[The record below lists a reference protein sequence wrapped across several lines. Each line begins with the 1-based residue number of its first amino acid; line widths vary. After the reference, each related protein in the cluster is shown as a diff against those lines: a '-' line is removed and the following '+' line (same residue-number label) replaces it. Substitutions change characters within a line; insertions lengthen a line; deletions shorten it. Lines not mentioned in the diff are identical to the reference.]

1 MTSLRGALPRK
12 RRSCCPHPKRAKGA
26 SKRCAR
32 VWPKCASCWDRPER
46 SSARLMRLPPTCRQA
61 KATRTEGF
69 GILYMY
75 RKAGLNPLERGPM
88 ALRRR
93 VFGTYYIFALLV
105 LSLGAA
111 PLRAQVP
118 APANFLAQHYEVSA
132 TLDSIGQSISAIA
145 KIDFKATEASSSVR
159 VELHPNLVVK
169 EVKGA
174 DGKPLTFERDNQ
186 NSLIVVVQLPTPVAT
201 AGHVTLTYTY
211 AGLLVNEENSPV
223 PGVRAALIN
232 KDGAYLLLPAR
243 WFPLTNFPSNHYTAT
258 FRLNVPDIFAVAG
271 TGKASA
277 PTPMPARNAVEGG
290 RLHYT
295 FECKNRAPHGTF
307 VAGNLQLN
315 PKQAAG
321 INVAV
326 YAPRASSA
334 NAEEFAVSVARSAII
349 FSDMFGPIPD
359 PTFTLIQIPDGTFRD
374 YAAPGVLLLSQ
385 RIWDPKSSDR
395 TIARLVAS
403 QWWGIQVMPATP
415 GDVWI
420 SDGLARYS
428 EALYAEQNA
437 GKEAGLRA
445 VDEFAVGALMYED
458 AAPIAQAARL
468 VPYSPDYRSV
478 VMNKGAMLFHM
489 LRAQMGDVAFKAA
502 LHDFYFQFAERSA
515 RIDDFE
521 KIAERHAQAAAKTQQ
536 DPPNLRGFFAQWL
549 NSTGVPEF
557 TLEYVVYRTPK
568 GFRVNGKIK
577 QPLDTFRMPVELRID
592 TEGNPELKTIDV
604 IGTESGFTVET
615 FGRPKPGGIR
625 IDPNNLILKGST
637 SLRARAAIARGE
649 DLAEQ
654 GRFYDAVTQYQR
666 ALSIQ
671 PGRPLA
677 NFRMGEAFFYQ
688 KNYQAAANA
697 FREALQTVPEP
708 SEKWTEVWSHIY
720 LGKIFDML
728 GQRERAVN
736 EYSKAKQTNDDTGG
750 AQQYAEG
757 FLKKAYSEGGTP
769 VTAPTPA
776 QPAKPAVTIPP
787 PASGE
792 KPVLKKPTPPQP

>member
-1 MTSLRGALPRK
+1 MYIGAELK
-12 RRSCCPHPKRAKGA
+12 
-26 SKRCAR
+26 
-32 VWPKCASCWDRPER
+32 
-46 SSARLMRLPPTCRQA
+46 T
-61 KATRTEGF
+61 F
-69 GILYMY
+69 
-75 RKAGLNPLERGPM
+75 ERGPM

-93 VFGTYYIFALLV
+93 VPSPIFVLALIFLG
-105 LSLGAA
+105 SLAA

-118 APANFLAQHYEVSA
+118 QPPNFLADHYDISA
-132 TLDSIGQSISAIA
+132 TLDTIGQSISASA
-145 KIDFKATEASSSVR
+145 KIDFKAVEASSTVR

-169 EVKGA
+169 EIKGP

-186 NSLIVVVQLPTPVAT
+186 NSLVLIAHLPTPIAT

-211 AGLLVNEENSPV
+211 SGLLVNEENSPV
-223 PGVRAALIN
+223 PGVRAALIS

-243 WFPLTNFPSNHYTAT
+243 WFPLTNFPSNRYTAT

-277 PTPMPARNAVEGG
+277 PTPMAGKNAVEGG
-290 RLHYT
+290 RLLYT
-295 FECKNRAPHGTF
+295 FECKNPAPHGTF
-307 VAGNLQLN
+307 VVGKLQLN
-315 PKQAAG
+315 PKQAEG

-334 NAEEFAVSVARSAII
+334 NAAEFAASVAHSAII

-374 YAAPGVLLLSQ
+374 FAAPGVLLLSQ
-385 RIWDPKSSDR
+385 RAWDPKGADR
-395 TIARLVAS
+395 TISRLVAS
-403 QWWGIQVMPATP
+403 QWWAVQILPATP

-437 GKEAGLRA
+437 GKEAGLKA

-468 VPYSPDYRSV
+468 APYSPDYRSV

-489 LRAQMGDVAFKAA
+489 LRAQMGDVAFKSA
-502 LHDFYFQFAERSA
+502 LHDFYFQFAEKSA
-515 RIDDFE
+515 RIEDFE
-521 KIAERHAQAAAKTQQ
+521 KIAEHRAPVPVKLSQQ
-536 DPPNLRGFFAQWL
+536 EAPNLRSFFAQWL

-557 TLEYVVYRTPK
+557 SLEYVVYRTPK
-568 GFRVNGKIK
+568 GFRVIGKIK
-577 QPLDTFRMPVELRID
+577 QPLDTFRMPVDLRID
-592 TEGNPELKTIDV
+592 TEGNPEQKTIDV

-615 FGRPKPGGIR
+615 FGRPKPGGIKV
-625 IDPNNLILKGST
+625 DPNNLILKGST
-637 SLRARAAIARGE
+637 PLRARAAIARGE

-666 ALSIQ
+666 ALAIQ
-671 PGRPLA
+671 PNRPLA

-708 SEKWTEVWSHIY
+708 SEKWSEVWSHIY

-736 EYSKAKQTNDDTGG
+736 EYSKSKQTNDNTGN
-750 AQQYAEG
+750 AQQSAETY
-757 FLKKAYSEGGTP
+757 LKKPYTEGGVSVSAPATDIKP
-769 VTAPTPA
+769 KPSTAA
-776 QPAKPAVTIPP
+776 TIAA
-787 PASGE
+787 PASGD
-792 KPVLKKPTPPQP
+792 KPVLKKPPPPQ

>member
-1 MTSLRGALPRK
+1 MGAELK
-12 RRSCCPHPKRAKGA
+12 
-26 SKRCAR
+26 
-32 VWPKCASCWDRPER
+32 
-46 SSARLMRLPPTCRQA
+46 T
-61 KATRTEGF
+61 F
-69 GILYMY
+69 
-75 RKAGLNPLERGPM
+75 ERGPM
-88 ALRRR
+88 TLRRR
-93 VFGTYYIFALLV
+93 TVPSPISILALIF
-105 LSLGAA
+105 LSCAAA
-111 PLRAQVP
+111 PVRAQ
-118 APANFLAQHYEVSA
+118 APLPSNFLAEHYDVSA
-132 TLDSIGQSISAIA
+132 TLDPIGQSISAIA
-145 KIDFKATEASSSVR
+145 KIDFKAVEASSTVR

-169 EVKGA
+169 EVKGP

-186 NSLIVVVQLPTPVAT
+186 NSLTLIAHLPGPIAT
-201 AGHVTLTYTY
+201 DGHVTLTYTY
-211 AGLLVNEENSPV
+211 AGLLVNEENSPI
-223 PGVRAALIN
+223 PGVRAAVIN
-232 KDGAYLLLPAR
+232 KEGAYLLLPAR
-243 WFPLTNFPSNHYTAT
+243 WFPLTNYPSNRYTAT
-258 FRLNVPDIFAVAG
+258 FRLNVPDVFAVAG

-277 PTPMPARNAVEGG
+277 PTPMAGKNAFEGN
-290 RLHYT
+290 RLLYT
-295 FECKNRAPHGTF
+295 FECKNLAPHGTF
-307 VAGNLQLN
+307 VVGNLQLN
-315 PKQAAG
+315 PKQAEG
-321 INVAV
+321 INVNV
-326 YAPRASSA
+326 YAPRAASE
-334 NAEEFAVSVARSAII
+334 NAQKFADDVARAAII

-359 PTFTLIQIPDGTFRD
+359 PTFTVIQIPDGSLRE

-385 RIWDPKSSDR
+385 RIWDPRSSDR

-403 QWWGIQVMPATP
+403 QWWGIQVTPATS
-415 GDVWI
+415 GDAWI
-420 SDGLARYS
+420 SDGLARYC

-437 GKEAGLRA
+437 GKEAGLRT

-458 AAPIAQAARL
+458 AAPIGQAARL
-468 VPYSPDYRSV
+468 IPYSPDYRSV

-502 LHDFYFQFAERSA
+502 LHDFYFQFAEHTA
-515 RIDDFE
+515 RVEDFE
-521 KIAERHAQAAAKTQQ
+521 KIADRRAQAAVKPGQE
-536 DPPNLRGFFAQWL
+536 PPNLRGFFAQWL

-568 GFRVNGKIK
+568 GFRVVGKIK
-577 QPLDTFRMPVELRID
+577 QPLDTFRMPVDLRIE

-637 SLRARAAIARGE
+637 ALRARAAIARGE

-654 GRFYDAVTQYQR
+654 GRFYDAIAQYQR
-666 ALSIQ
+666 ALTIQ

-708 SEKWTEVWSHIY
+708 SEKWTEVWSHLY

-750 AQQYAEG
+750 AQKYAEG
-757 FLKKAYSEGGTP
+757 FLKKPYTEGGTS
-769 VTAPTPA
+769 VAAPA
-776 QPAKPAVTIPP
+776 SNEPAKPVKADIPL

-792 KPVLKKPTPPQP
+792 KPVLKRPNPPQ

>member
-1 MTSLRGALPRK
+1 
-12 RRSCCPHPKRAKGA
+12 
-26 SKRCAR
+26 
-32 VWPKCASCWDRPER
+32 
-46 SSARLMRLPPTCRQA
+46 
-61 KATRTEGF
+61 
-69 GILYMY
+69 
-75 RKAGLNPLERGPM
+75 M

-93 VFGTYYIFALLV
+93 VPATFLFTALIF
-105 LSLGAA
+105 LSCAAA
-111 PLRAQVP
+111 PLRAQ
-118 APANFLAQHYEVSA
+118 APRPVNFLAEHYDVSA
-132 TLDSIGQSISAIA
+132 SLDPIGQSLSATA
-145 KIDFKATEASSSVR
+145 KIEFKAVEASSSVR
-159 VELHPNLVVK
+159 VELHPNLIVR

-186 NSLIVVVQLPTPVAT
+186 NPLFVIVQLPTPIAT
-201 AGHVTLTYTY
+201 AGHLTLTYTY

-232 KDGAYLLLPAR
+232 KDGAYLLLPSR
-243 WFPLTNFPSNHYTAT
+243 WFPLTNFPSNRYTAT
-258 FRLNVPDIFAVAG
+258 FRLNVPDTFAVAG

-277 PTPMPARNAVEGG
+277 PSPMPAKNAVEGN
-290 RLHYT
+290 RLLYT
-295 FECKNRAPHGTF
+295 FECKNLAPHGTF

-315 PKQAAG
+315 PKQAEG
-321 INVAV
+321 VNVAV
-326 YAPRASSA
+326 YAPRAASA
-334 NAEEFAVSVARSAII
+334 NAQDFASSVARSAII
-349 FSDMFGPIPD
+349 FSDMFGPVPD

-385 RIWDPKSSDR
+385 RTWDPKGADR

-415 GDVWI
+415 SDVWI
-420 SDGLARYS
+420 SDGLARYC

-615 FGRPKPGGIR
+615 FGRPKPGGIK

-637 SLRARAAIARGE
+637 ALRARAAIARGE

-750 AQQYAEG
+750 AQGTAEG
-757 FLKKAYSEGGTP
+757 FLKKAYSEGGVSVP
-769 VTAPTPA
+769 APTPA
-776 QPAKPAVTIPP
+776 QPAKPATTIPP

-792 KPVLKKPTPPQP
+792 KPVLKKPAPPQ

>member
-1 MTSLRGALPRK
+1 
-12 RRSCCPHPKRAKGA
+12 
-26 SKRCAR
+26 
-32 VWPKCASCWDRPER
+32 
-46 SSARLMRLPPTCRQA
+46 
-61 KATRTEGF
+61 
-69 GILYMY
+69 
-75 RKAGLNPLERGPM
+75 M

-93 VFGTYYIFALLV
+93 VSGASCVSALIC
-105 LSLGAA
+105 LSCLAA
-111 PLRAQVP
+111 PLHAQVP
-118 APANFLAQHYEVSA
+118 RAATFLAEHYDVSA
-132 TLDSIGQSISAIA
+132 SVDAIGQSISAVT
-145 KIDFKATEASSSVR
+145 KIDFKAVEASSSVR
-159 VELHPNLVVK
+159 VELHPNLIVK
-169 EVKGA
+169 EVKGP

-186 NSLIVVVQLPTPVAT
+186 NPLVVVVQLPTPVAT

-211 AGLLVNEENSPV
+211 SGLLVNEENSPV
-223 PGVRAALIN
+223 PGVRAAVIN

-243 WFPLTNFPSNHYTAT
+243 WFPLTDFPSNRYTAT
-258 FRLNVPDIFAVAG
+258 FRLNVPDSFAVAG

-277 PTPMPARNAVEGG
+277 PTPMPGKNAVEGG
-290 RLHYT
+290 RLLYT
-295 FECKNRAPHGTF
+295 FECKSLAAHGTF
-307 VAGNLQLN
+307 VVGNLQLN
-315 PKQAAG
+315 PKQAEG

-326 YAPRASSA
+326 YAPRAASA
-334 NAEEFAVSVARSAII
+334 NAADFAASVARSAII

-359 PTFTLIQIPDGTFRD
+359 PSFTLIQIPDGTFRD

-385 RIWDPKSSDR
+385 RIWDPKASDR

-403 QWWGIQVMPATP
+403 QWWGIQVLPATP

-468 VPYSPDYRSV
+468 IPYSPDYRSV

-489 LRAQMGDVAFKAA
+489 LRAQMGDVAFKSA
-502 LHDFYFQFAERSA
+502 LHDFYFQFAEKSA
-515 RIDDFE
+515 RIEDLE
-521 KIAERHAQAAAKTQQ
+521 NIAERHAQAAVKPPQES
-536 DPPNLRGFFAQWL
+536 PNLRAFFAQWL
-549 NSTGVPEF
+549 NSTGVPDF
-557 TLEYVVYRTPK
+557 TIEYVVYRTPK
-568 GFRVNGKIK
+568 GFRVVGKIK
-577 QPLDTFRMPVELRID
+577 QPLDTFRMPVDLRID
-592 TEGNPELKTIDV
+592 TEGNPEQKTIDV

-615 FGRPKPGGIR
+615 FGRPKPGGIK
-625 IDPNNLILKGST
+625 IDPNNVILKGST

-654 GRFYDAVTQYQR
+654 GRFYDAVAQYQR

-671 PGRPLA
+671 PSRPLA

-697 FREALQTVPEP
+697 FREALQTVAEP
-708 SEKWTEVWSHIY
+708 SEKWTEVWSHVY

-750 AQQYAEG
+750 AQAAAEG
-757 FLKKAYSEGGTP
+757 FLKKAYTEGGTS
-769 VTAPTPA
+769 VAAPAATT
-776 QPAKPAVTIPP
+776 PAKPAVAIPA

-792 KPVLKKPTPPQP
+792 KPVLKKPAPPQ